1 MDVLRAHLTAFFR
14 AAAAASL
21 VVLAGCQHGAS
32 SFIWVDA
39 VPKGLATAD
48 SRLTIQPGDVISIK
62 VWNQEASSVDKVRV
76 RDDGKV
82 SMPFLGDVDVKD
94 QEPAVLA
101 QRLEVR
107 LKAFINNP
115 AVTVV
120 LNDPRPLR
128 VSVMGK
134 VTRPGVYDLDR
145 GAGVL
150 HALAAAGGLTPF
162 GDEDRIFV
170 VRILYWADDAS
181 PARIRFRYSDLTG
194 GKPAA
199 VGFALRASDVVLV
212 E

>member
-1 MDVLRAHLTAFFR
+1 MDVLRPHVTVFSR
-14 AAAAASL
+14 AVAAASL
-21 VVLAGCQHGAS
+21 VALAGCQHAAS

-39 VPKGLATAD
+39 VPKGLATTE

-62 VWNQEASSVDKVRV
+62 VWNQEASSVDKARV
-76 RDDGKV
+76 REDGNV
-82 SMPFLGDVDVKD
+82 SMPFLGDVAVRD

-101 QRLEVR
+101 RRLEVR

-170 VRILYWADDAS
+170 LRIGYWADDAS

-194 GKPAA
+194 GKPVA
-199 VGFALRASDVVLV
+199 VGFGLRASDVVVV

>member
-1 MDVLRAHLTAFFR
+1 MTVLCAPLAPLTR
-14 AAAAASL
+14 VVAAVAL
-21 VVLAGCQHGAS
+21 LGLAGCQHVAS
-32 SFIWVDA
+32 DFIWVDA
-39 VPKGLATAD
+39 VPKGLTA
-48 SRLTIQPGDVISIK
+48 SEQRLTIQVGDIISIK
-62 VWNQEASSVDKVRV
+62 VWNQEASSVDRTRV

-82 SMPFLGDVDVKD
+82 SMPFLGDVEVRE

-107 LKAFINNP
+107 LAAFINNP
-115 AVTVV
+115 TVTVV
-120 LNDPRPLR
+120 INESRPLR

-134 VTRPGVYDLDR
+134 VARPGIYDLDR

-170 VRILYWADDAS
+170 LRVGYWADDAS
-181 PARIRFRYSDLTG
+181 PARIRFRYRDLTAA
-194 GKPAA
+194 KPAA
-199 VGFALRASDVVLV
+199 AGFTLRVSDVVLV

>member
-1 MDVLRAHLTAFFR
+1 MEALRAHVTAYSL
-14 AAAAASL
+14 AAAVAGL
-21 VVLAGCQHGAS
+21 VALAGCQHAAA

-39 VPKGLATAD
+39 VPKGLATTEP
-48 SRLTIQPGDVISIK
+48 RLTIQPGDVISIK
-62 VWNQEASSVDKVRV
+62 VWNQEASSVDRTRV
-76 RDDGKV
+76 REDGKV
-82 SMPFLGDVDVKD
+82 SMPFLGDVEVKD
-94 QEPAVLA
+94 EEPAVLA

-170 VRILYWADDAS
+170 LRTGYWADDAS
-181 PARIRFRYSDLTG
+181 PARIRFRYSDLSA

-199 VGFALRASDVVLV
+199 VGFSLRAADVVLV